1 MWSLTSEDLRLARQS
16 ASRRRTEI
24 EERYSEELRALDVEL
39 SEIDAMERLAGEFA
53 SKHLRAEA
61 AVEDA
66 APAEPEPEPEPEP
79 MPDSPSGGVVEGRN
93 GSRWRLH
100 FGSPAGAEETAQ
112 S

>member
-24 EERYSEELRALDVEL
+24 EERYSEELRALDAEL

-61 AVEDA
+61 ALEAA
-66 APAEPEPEPEPEP
+66 APAEPEPEPEPDGP
-79 MPDSPSGGVVEGRN
+79 AGSIVEGRN
-93 GSRWRLH
+93 GFRWRLH
-100 FGSPAGAEETAQ
+100 FGTPAGAEETAQ

>member
-24 EERYSEELRALDVEL
+24 EERYSEELRTLDAEL

-61 AVEDA
+61 AVEAA
-66 APAEPEPEPEPEP
+66 APAEPESESEST
-79 MPDSPSGGVVEGRN
+79 PDGPAGSIVEGRN

>member
-24 EERYSEELRALDVEL
+24 EERYSEELRALDAEL

-61 AVEDA
+61 AVEAA
-66 APAEPEPEPEPEP
+66 APAEPESEP
-79 MPDSPSGGVVEGRN
+79 MADGPAGSIVEGRN